1 MEAINPIT
9 QTEPKSSLSNKYK
22 FVDTVQAVN
31 IFEEAG
37 YENTSVSLASAR
49 KPENNG
55 YQKHLLRFRHKSF
68 IDNPAPVVPEILLI
82 NSHSGI
88 CSFRLMLG
96 FYRMACANGLIC
108 GDTLQEFRINHR
120 GFEPET
126 IKEAICNIS
135 DSVPETI
142 QSIQAMQAK
151 QLTRDQKL
159 ELADN
164 SLALITA
171 PDTWLYYDIKDS
183 LNRLLYPRRNQDYKP
198 DLFTVFNVIQEKI
211 LKGGRYLMPY
221 KNIEPV
227 KYMKRT
233 RGIKSIDRQISVN
246 KELFSL
252 AQAFI
257 D

>member
-1 MEAINPIT
+1 MVSINPVT

-22 FVDTVQAVN
+22 FVDTVQAINV
-31 IFEEAG
+31 FESAG
-37 YENTSVSLASAR
+37 YENTSLSVASAR
-49 KPENNG
+49 KPDNNG
-55 YQKHLLRFRHKSF
+55 YQKHLLKFRHKSY

-82 NSHSGI
+82 NSHSGA

-96 FYRMACANGLIC
+96 FYRMACANGIIC
-108 GDTLQEFRINHR
+108 GDTLQEIRINHR
-120 GFEPET
+120 GFEPDN
-126 IKEAICNIS
+126 IKEAIYSIS
-135 DSVPETI
+135 DSVPETVK
-142 QSIQAMQAK
+142 SIKAMQSRELSRSEK
-151 QLTRDQKL
+151 Y

-164 SLALITA
+164 CLSLITA
-171 PDTWLYYDIKDS
+171 PDTWLKYDISDS
-183 LNRLLYPRRNQDYKP
+183 LSRLLYPKRIQDYKQ

-227 KYMKRT
+227 RYMRRS

-252 AQAFI
+252 ATAFI
-257 D
+257 S